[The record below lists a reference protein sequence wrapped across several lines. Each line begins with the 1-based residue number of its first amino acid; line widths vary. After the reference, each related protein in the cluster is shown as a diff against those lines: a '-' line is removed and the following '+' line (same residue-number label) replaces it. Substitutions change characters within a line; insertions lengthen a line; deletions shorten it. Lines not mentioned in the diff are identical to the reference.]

1 MLVFIYWLNIL
12 NYIMQIHRVFDFL
25 GPSGFIPNGLNYNFT
40 SDLWDNNFFIDNDFI
55 TAFSKK
61 YLQIAVYD
69 CYLNIGDMCIKDHH
83 INDLQYDDNTNTI
96 GNPSDVYY
104 YTIAPFGNLLVST
117 GDDFTYHQNKHTF
130 DFISARAKENLKAK
144 NFFLIFD
151 YSSEGDIKPELFD
164 NIHKTC
170 DRLDINPS
178 KILIIT
184 ASANTTELYKNYY
197 VKTNNPENLLKTTCY
212 PWPIFA
218 KSKETR
224 DLLNDVSE
232 MNFNGHTNIN
242 SITKTNDLLELK
254 NREKKALMLNRRLRP
269 HRLVILSLLQNDG
282 LLNNTLSSFDMGEM
296 LYTPDAGLDLVNGG
310 GYDGNPYIEPQHYKN
325 KMSTGFH
332 NLTKI
337 KKRVVDYDDLD
348 SVWGFAFETKDI
360 YEKTYFSIV
369 AETLF
374 YEMGTYISEKTLK
387 PIAHLHPFVL
397 VGRPGILKTLKNYGF
412 KTFSDFWDE
421 SYDDIENNSD
431 RIIKVY
437 ELIKTLITKST
448 EEWDE
453 MMKQMFHILE
463 YNRNHLLK
471 YTDEYVADIYMKNL
485 NKIINNNEEIHL
497 L

>member
-1 MLVFIYWLNIL
+1 
-12 NYIMQIHRVFDFL
+12 MQIHRVFDFL
-25 GPSGFIPNGLNYNFT
+25 GPNGFIPNGLNYNFT
-40 SDLWDNNFFIDNDFI
+40 SDLWDNSFFIDNNYI

-83 INDLQYDDNTNTI
+83 IDELRYNDDTNTI
-96 GNPSDVYY
+96 GDPSNTYY

-130 DFISARAKENLKAK
+130 DFISSRAKEYLKSN
-144 NFFLIFD
+144 NFYLIFD
-151 YSSEGDIKPELFD
+151 YSSEGDIKPDIFE
-164 NIHKTC
+164 NIHKIC
-170 DRLDINPS
+170 EKHNINPS
-178 KILIIT
+178 KVLTIT
-184 ASANTTELYKNYY
+184 ASSNTTDLYMDYY
-197 VKTNNPENLLKTTCY
+197 VKKHNPQHLLKTTCY

-224 DLLNDVSE
+224 DLLRGKLE
-232 MNFNGHTNIN
+232 LNFNGHTNIN
-242 SITKTNDLLELK
+242 SITDVRDLPKLK

-282 LLNNTLSSFDMGEM
+282 LLNNTLTSFDMDEM
-296 LYTPDAGLDLVNGG
+296 LYTPDAGLDLVSGG

-337 KKRVVDYDDLD
+337 KKSVVDYDDLE

-369 AETLF
+369 PETLF

-387 PIAHLHPFVL
+387 PIAHLHPFVML
-397 VGRPGILKTLKNYGF
+397 GRPGILKKLKQMGF

-421 SYDDIENNSD
+421 SYDEIENNSE
-431 RIIKVY
+431 RIIKIY
-437 ELIKTLITKST
+437 ELIKSLILKSN
-448 EEWDE
+448 EDWDE
-453 MMKQMFHILE
+453 MMIRMYHTLE

-471 YTDEYVADIYMKNL
+471 YNDKYVSNMYINNL
-485 NKIINNNEEIHL
+485 NKIINQNQNIDL